1 LIQDEECSDVNEQ
14 TRLTEETENIE
25 QRKAESKQPVVTINA
40 QNLEKPSRNNSAHRY
55 DHLTLIRRRSSR
67 RPTAAQ
73 RELVASISRF
83 QRKLKGATID
93 VWWLYDDGGLTLLVP
108 HLLTVPKSYLEVN
121 LFLLSSA
128 KCIIILTSDFFFK
141 FIVILS

>member
-1 LIQDEECSDVNEQ
+1 MFWIKVACHYEKQDGN
-14 TRLTEETENIE
+14 
-25 QRKAESKQPVVTINA
+25 
-40 QNLEKPSRNNSAHRY
+40 
-55 DHLTLIRRRSSR
+55 SR

-108 HLLTVPKSYLEVN
+108 HLLTVPKSYLETEEK
-121 LFLLSSA
+121 LTKQLSTRGA
-128 KCIIILTSDFFFK
+128 I
-141 FIVILS
+141 